1 MKGGG
6 GKAMKSILKTVL
18 IVDDVPYVRKTLK
31 QILTSRGLK
40 VVGEAENGEEAIRL
54 YQETKPD
61 LVTMDLAMPVLNGID
76 ATREIM
82 KLDPEA
88 RIIVLSAMMQE
99 NLVSDAVIAGA
110 RDYIL
115 KPFHTDEVMKVI
127 QTVLHEGDTVAGE
140 RGAIQAG

>member
-1 MKGGG
+1 MQ
-6 GKAMKSILKTVL
+6 SSSKTVL
-18 IVDDVPYVRKTLK
+18 IVDDVSYVRKTLK
-31 QILTSRGLK
+31 QILTARGLK

-61 LVTMDLAMPVLNGID
+61 LVTMDLAMPVLNGVD
-76 ATREIM
+76 ATREII

-110 RDYIL
+110 KDYIL
-115 KPFHTDEVMKVI
+115 KPFQTDEVIKVI
-127 QTVLHEGDTVAGE
+127 QTVLYDGLSTVGE
-140 RGAIQAG
+140 RGAIRAG

>member
-1 MKGGG
+1 MQF
-6 GKAMKSILKTVL
+6 SSKTVL

-31 QILTSRGLK
+31 QILSARGLK

-76 ATREIM
+76 ATREII

-110 RDYIL
+110 KDYIL
-115 KPFHTDEVMKVI
+115 KPFQTDEVMKVI
-127 QTVLHEGDTVAGE
+127 QTVLYDGLKALGDGGAARAG
-140 RGAIQAG
+140 